1 MQLFLDTAD
10 VQQIEQ
16 RLSSGFISG
25 VTTNPTLIKK
35 SSRNP
40 QDVYKELVDMGIPDI
55 SMEMVADNEADFFRY
70 GVEHYRTYNEPCTI
84 KLPCTVDGLKA
95 CKRLSDIQ
103 IRVNMTLV
111 FSVSQA
117 ILCAMA
123 GATYVSPFVGRLN
136 DNSVDGIGLV
146 GAISHLYNLKSIKT
160 KVLAASLRDVQSV
173 ENSFGQGAD
182 ICTVPVDV
190 FDKMTDHVLT
200 TAGIEKFNT
209 DWDEATVKTVKTDN

>member
-10 VQQIEQ
+10 VKEIEQ

-35 SSRNP
+35 SGKDP
-40 QDVYKELVDMGIPDI
+40 QDVYKQLVDMGIPDI

-70 GVEHYRTYNEPCTI
+70 GVEHHRTYGNQATI

-117 ILCAMA
+117 LLCSMA
-123 GATYVSPFVGRLN
+123 GAYYVSPFVGRLN

-146 GAISHLYNLKSIKT
+146 GAISHLYKLKYAKT
-160 KVLAASLRDVQSV
+160 QVLAASLRDVQSV

-182 ICTVPVDV
+182 ICTVPLAV
-190 FDKMTDHVLT
+190 FDKMADHVLT
-200 TAGIEKFNT
+200 TAGVKQFNDDFALINGNGGT
-209 DWDEATVKTVKTDN
+209 

>member
-35 SSRNP
+35 SGRNP

-55 SMEMVADNEADFFRY
+55 SMEMVADNEADFFKY
-70 GVEHYRTYNEPCTI
+70 GVEHHRTYGDQTTI

-103 IRVNMTLV
+103 IRVNMTLI

-117 ILCAMA
+117 ILCSMA

-136 DNSVDGIGLV
+136 DNSVDGIGLI

-173 ENSFGQGAD
+173 ENSFGQDAD
-182 ICTVPVDV
+182 ICTVPVGV

-200 TAGIEKFNT
+200 TAGIEQFNR
-209 DWDEATVKTVKTDN
+209 DARG